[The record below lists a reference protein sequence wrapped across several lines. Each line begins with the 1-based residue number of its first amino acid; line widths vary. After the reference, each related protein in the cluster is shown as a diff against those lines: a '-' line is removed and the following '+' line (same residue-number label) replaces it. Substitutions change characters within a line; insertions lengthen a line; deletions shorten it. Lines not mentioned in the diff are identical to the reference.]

1 MWQLMVIKN
10 NTDTRLGM
18 GQELFG
24 VTSVQYKGKL
34 PFQQQKVTERSAF
47 WVKNLWGPQQSHNI
61 LEGGGMDIIVV
72 LWFT

>member
-1 MWQLMVIKN
+1 MAAYN
-10 NTDTRLGM
+10 NKEQHRYKIRDGARIVW
-18 GQELFG
+18 